1 MKDLYLCPH
10 CCGRYR
16 TPEEKEACASQDFD
30 KLFKGGEEVIIRLPR
45 VPNFDG
51 QKARVN
57 LVVEAIS
64 DSRSLESLK
73 GGIKTFVI
81 EVTVVKTR
89 LPRVP
94 NLDGQKAV
102 IGAINDDR
110 SLEGPSIIHVLY
122 DQLAKSE
129 AGQLKS
135 DKEDDYPEITTD
147 KRRR

>member
-81 EVTVVKTR
+81 EVTVVKTQ
-89 LPRVP
+89 LPR
-94 NLDGQKAV
+94 LDGQKAKV

-122 DQLAKSE
+122 DQLE
-129 AGQLKS
+129 RQVKS
-135 DKEDDYPEITTD
+135 DEEDDCPEITIEQ
-147 KRRR
+147 RRR